1 MPKRKNSTKRS
12 SAEPDLTYIADALR
26 PLAVPIAS
34 LVFDPRNAK
43 KHAERDLSAI
53 AASLRNYGICKPAV
67 VRRSDRRILA
77 GNGAVQAAA
86 EICRYTHFPV
96 VFVDHDD
103 NTALGFA
110 IADNRTAELAEWDVE
125 QLRAL
130 LDEVDYSGDDELVRL
145 RDDFLAELDQLAR
158 DAADI
163 ASGVGAAD
171 DDAGQSAR
179 KPARKS
185 SDTDPE
191 GSVIEKWQ
199 IVITCTDEQHQT
211 ELLERFEA
219 EGLTCR
225 ALVS

>member
-1 MPKRKNSTKRS
+1 MAKKQKKQKSTERKNT
-12 SAEPDLTYIADALR
+12 EPELRYIADGLR

-53 AASLRNYGICKPAV
+53 AASLRNYGVCKPAV
-67 VRRSDRRILA
+67 VRRADRVILA

-86 EICRYTHFPV
+86 EICGFTHFPV
-96 VFVDHDD
+96 VFVDVDD
-103 NTALGFA
+103 KTAIGFS

-130 LDEVDYSGDDELVRL
+130 LDEVDYSGDDELIRL
-145 RDDFLAELDQLAR
+145 RDDFLAELDELAR
-158 DAADI
+158 DAAEI
-163 ASGVGAAD
+163 AAGADPAD
-171 DDAGQSAR
+171 STR
-179 KPARKS
+179 KPARKTS
-185 SDTDPE
+185 GGDSQAPLA
-191 GSVIEKWQ
+191 EKWQ
-199 IVITCTDEQHQT
+199 IVITCTDERHQI
-211 ELLERFEA
+211 ELLERFES